1 MAVTSTEPSLRAHTA
16 RPWFRRLWYAAL
28 IAFAVAPPIGAVGY
42 MLYSGLIARETHR
55 LVVPYDVYW
64 DAAQL
69 QIAYERFENHV
80 LLYRNG
86 IDEDAD
92 AVRVSYR
99 LLRARLTQVSAS
111 TGMADGHESLL
122 NRQREI
128 LRQLQTALDSIQ
140 ADVAGLKAEERQHT
154 LRVIGVLRQNA
165 PVVAELAGGRRL
177 MDIAER
183 EAIVRDFDAKRRY
196 LIYGGIL
203 LGLLSAAAT
212 ALLLLNGYR
221 RTRLIEQQRA
231 ALAAEHQATRVA
243 REAGVA
249 KDTFL
254 GMISHELRTPLHAI
268 VSSVELL
275 GLNARGDADRKI
287 MQRLEAGARHLE
299 AQMRDLTDYARLGAG
314 KLELR
319 MVVFDP
325 VELLESIVDANTPAA
340 SAKGLTLRGDYA
352 GERGP
357 IESDPHRV
365 RQIVTNLVTNAIKY
379 TDAGSIDVHFART
392 DKRLDISVIDTG
404 PGIPREQ
411 LPLIFQEFM
420 QLDSSSTRRFDGA
433 GMGLAVV
440 RGLVDLLGGT
450 IEVSSEVG
458 QGAAF
463 RVSLPAVS
471 VARMPE
477 RGEQEADAPELRR
490 SRVLVID
497 DHESIRDS
505 LSEMLTHLGYSAVAL
520 PDVDSALAWLRAN
533 DADVILADLHM
544 PGKDGYSFAN
554 EYRSRSAPGASVPI
568 IAVSAYAPELV
579 DPSAVV
585 LFFDYLLKPVRYEVL
600 KDAVHRAVTVR
611 RRAA

>member
-1 MAVTSTEPSLRAHTA
+1 MAVISTEPSLRAHVA

-28 IAFAVAPPIGAVGY
+28 IALAVAPPIGAVGY
-42 MLYSGLIARETHR
+42 MLYSGLLARETHR

-92 AVRVSYR
+92 AVRASYR
-99 LLRARLTQVSAS
+99 LLRARLTQVSES
-111 TGMADGHESLL
+111 TGLADGHEALL

-128 LRQLQTALDSIQ
+128 LRQLQTALDSIESN
-140 ADVAGLKAEERQHT
+140 VEGIETERQHT

-165 PVVAELAGGRRL
+165 PVVAELASGRRL
-177 MDIAER
+177 MDVAER
-183 EAIVRDFDAKRRY
+183 EAIVRDFEAKRRY

-231 ALAAEHQATRVA
+231 ALVAEHQATRTA

-319 MVVFDP
+319 MSVFDP
-325 VELLESIVDANTPAA
+325 ADLLESIVDANTPAA
-340 SAKGLTLRGDYA
+340 SAKGLALRGDYA

-392 DKRLDISVIDTG
+392 EQRLDISVIDTG

-411 LPLIFQEFM
+411 LPLIFQEFT

-440 RGLVDLLGGT
+440 RGLVDLLDGK

-471 VARMPE
+471 VEHMPE
-477 RGEQEADAPELRR
+477 RGEQEVNAPELRK

-505 LSEMLTHLGYSAVAL
+505 LTEMLTHLGYSGVAL

-554 EYRSRSAPGASVPI
+554 EYRARSAPGASVPI

-579 DPSAVV
+579 DPAAAV

-600 KDAVHRAVTVR
+600 KGAVHRAVTVR
-611 RRAA
+611 RRVT

>member
-1 MAVTSTEPSLRAHTA
+1 MI
-16 RPWFRRLWYAAL
+16 AL
-28 IAFAVAPPIGAVGY
+28 AVAPPLGAVGY
-42 MLYSGLIARETHR
+42 MLYSGLLAREPHR
-55 LVVPYDVYW
+55 FVVPYEGLYW
-64 DAAQL
+64 DAAQFE
-69 QIAYERFENHV
+69 IAYAGFTSQV
-80 LLYRNG
+80 LQFRSG

-92 AVRVSYR
+92 AVRASYGR
-99 LLRARLTQVSAS
+99 LRARLDDVSDS
-111 TGMADGHESLL
+111 TRTPEGHEELR

-128 LRQLQTALDSIQ
+128 LRQLRTALDSIQ
-140 ADVAGLKAEERQHT
+140 SDVDGLRARQNRT

-165 PVVAELAGGRRL
+165 PAVAELANSRRL
-177 MDIAER
+177 MDAAER
-183 EAIVRDFDAKRRY
+183 EAIVSDFEAKRRF
-196 LIYGGIL
+196 LLYGGIL

-212 ALLLLNGYR
+212 SLLVLNGYR

-231 ALAAEHQATRVA
+231 ALAAEHQATRAA
-243 REAGVA
+243 RKAGVA

-268 VSSVELL
+268 VSSIELL
-275 GLNARGDADRKI
+275 GLNLRGEADRKI
-287 MQRLEAGARHLE
+287 IQRLETGARHLE

-319 MVVFDP
+319 ITVFDP
-325 VELLESIVDANTPAA
+325 VNLLESIVDANAPAA
-340 SAKGLTLRGDYA
+340 TAKGLQLRGDFA

-357 IESDPHRV
+357 LESDPHRV

-379 TDAGSIDVHFART
+379 TDAGSIDVHFARSK
-392 DKRLDISVIDTG
+392 DRLDISVIDTG

-411 LPLIFQEFM
+411 LPLIFEEFT

-440 RGLVDLLGGT
+440 RGLVDLLGGS

-463 RVSLPAVS
+463 SVSLPAAS
-471 VARMPE
+471 VDRIPE
-477 RGEQEADAPELRR
+477 PGGPEADAPGFRKP
-490 SRVLVID
+490 RVLVID

-505 LSEMLTHLGYSAVAL
+505 LTEMLTHLGYWSLAL

-544 PGKDGYSFAN
+544 PGKDGYSFAD
-554 EYRSRSAPGASVPI
+554 EYRSRIAPGASVPI
-568 IAVSAYAPELV
+568 IAVSAHAPELA
-579 DPSAVV
+579 DPGATV
-585 LFFDYLLKPVRYEVL
+585 LFFDYLVKPVRYEVL
-600 KDAVHRAVTVR
+600 RAAVHRAATAR

>member
-1 MAVTSTEPSLRAHTA
+1 MAVARPE
-16 RPWFRRLWYAAL
+16 RPWFRRLWYAAM
-28 IAFAVAPPIGAVGY
+28 IALAVAPPIGAVGFL
-42 MLYSGLIARETHR
+42 LYSSLLARETHR
-55 LVVPYDVYW
+55 LVVPYEGLYW
-64 DAAQL
+64 DAAQF
-69 QIAYERFENHV
+69 QIAYERFESQS
-80 LLYRNG
+80 LLFRAG
-86 IDEDAD
+86 IDEDAET
-92 AVRVSYR
+92 VRASYD
-99 LLRARLTQVSAS
+99 LLRIRLQDALEARGVAEGYEGLR
-111 TGMADGHESLL
+111 
-122 NRQREI
+122 NREKEI
-128 LRQLQTALDSIQ
+128 LRQLQSALDSIEP
-140 ADVAGLKAEERQHT
+140 DVEGLSGERQRT
-154 LRVIGVLRQNA
+154 LRIIGVLRLNA
-165 PVVAELAGGRRL
+165 PMVTELSRGRRQ

-183 EAIVRDFDAKRRY
+183 DRIVRDFEARREH
-196 LIYGGIL
+196 LIWSGVL
-203 LGLLSAAAT
+203 LAVLSAAAT
-212 ALLLLNGYR
+212 MLLLFNGYR

-231 ALAAEHQATRVA
+231 ALSAEHQATRIA

-275 GLNARGDADRKI
+275 GLSSHGAADRKI
-287 MQRLEAGARHLE
+287 IDRLEAGARHLE
-299 AQMRDLTDYARLGAG
+299 AQMRDLTDFARLGAG

-319 MVVFDP
+319 MAVFDP
-325 VELLESIVDANTPAA
+325 AELLDSIIDANTPGA
-340 SAKGLTLRGDYA
+340 SLKGLALRGDFA
-352 GERGP
+352 GGRGP

-379 TDAGSIDVHFART
+379 TDAGSVDVHFDRT
-392 DKRLDISVIDTG
+392 ETRLEISVIDTG
-404 PGIPREQ
+404 PGISREQ
-411 LPLIFQEFM
+411 LPLIFQEFT

-471 VARMPE
+471 AEQLPQP
-477 RGEQEADAPELRR
+477 GEEEAAGPALRK

-497 DHESIRDS
+497 DHESIRES
-505 LSEMLTHLGYSAVAL
+505 LMEMLSHLGYASVAM

-554 EYRSRSAPGASVPI
+554 EYRMRTAPGASVPI

-579 DPSAVV
+579 DPRAAVM
-585 LFFDYLLKPVRYEVL
+585 FFDYLLKPVRYEVL
-600 KDAVHRAVTVR
+600 KGAVHRAVTAR

>member
-1 MAVTSTEPSLRAHTA
+1 MAVIGTETSVRAPAA

-28 IAFAVAPPIGAVGY
+28 IALAVAPPIGAVGY

-64 DAAQL
+64 DAAQF

-92 AVRVSYR
+92 GVRASYR
-99 LLRARLTQVSAS
+99 LLRARLKQVSES
-111 TGMADGHESLL
+111 TGLSDGHEALL

-128 LRQLQTALDSIQ
+128 QRQLQTALDSIQ
-140 ADVAGLKAEERQHT
+140 ADVEGLQAEHQHT

-165 PVVAELAGGRRL
+165 PAVAELASGRRL
-177 MDIAER
+177 MDVAER

-212 ALLLLNGYR
+212 VLLLLNGYR
-221 RTRLIEQQRA
+221 RTRLIDQQRA
-231 ALAAEHQATRVA
+231 ALTAEHQATRAA

-287 MQRLEAGARHLE
+287 MQRLESGARHLE

-319 MVVFDP
+319 MSVFDP
-325 VELLESIVDANTPAA
+325 EELLESIVDANTPAA
-340 SAKGLTLRGDYA
+340 TAKGLELRGDYA
-352 GERGP
+352 GEREP

-379 TDAGSIDVHFART
+379 TESGSIDVHFART
-392 DKRLDISVIDTG
+392 EERLDISVIDTG
-404 PGIPREQ
+404 PGISREQ
-411 LPLIFQEFM
+411 LPLIFQEFT

-440 RGLVDLLGGT
+440 RGLVDLLGGK

-463 RVSLPAVS
+463 RVSVPAVS
-471 VARMPE
+471 AE
-477 RGEQEADAPELRR
+477 RLPGNEPEADAPELRK

-505 LSEMLTHLGYSAVAL
+505 LIEMLTHLGYYAVAL

-554 EYRSRSAPGASVPI
+554 EYRARSAPGASVPI

-579 DPSAVV
+579 DPSAAV

-600 KDAVHRAVTVR
+600 KGAVHRAVTVR
-611 RRAA
+611 RRVA

>member
-1 MAVTSTEPSLRAHTA
+1 M

-28 IAFAVAPPIGAVGY
+28 IALAVAPPIGAVGY
-42 MLYSGLIARETHR
+42 MLYSGLLARETHK
-55 LVVPYDVYW
+55 LVLPYDVYW
-64 DAAQL
+64 DAAQF
-69 QIAYERFENHV
+69 QIAYERFENQV

-92 AVRVSYR
+92 AVRASYR
-99 LLRARLTQVSAS
+99 LLRARLMQVSETS
-111 TGMADGHESLL
+111 GLSEGHEALF

-128 LRQLQTALDSIQ
+128 LRQLQTALASIQ
-140 ADVAGLKAEERQHT
+140 SDVEGLQAEREHT

-165 PVVAELAGGRRL
+165 PVVAELASGRRL
-177 MDIAER
+177 MDVAER

-196 LIYGGIL
+196 LILGGIL

-212 ALLLLNGYR
+212 LLLLFNGYR

-254 GMISHELRTPLHAI
+254 GVRSHELRTPLHAI

-275 GLNARGDADRKI
+275 GLNLRGEADRKI
-287 MQRLEAGARHLE
+287 IHRLETGTCHLE

-314 KLELR
+314 KLKLR
-319 MVVFDP
+319 MTVFDP
-325 VELLESIVDANTPAA
+325 LELLDSIVDANLPAA
-340 SAKGLTLRGDYA
+340 SAKGLELRGDYA

-357 IESDPHRV
+357 IESDAHRV

-379 TDAGSIDVHFART
+379 TEAGSIDVHFERT
-392 DKRLDISVIDTG
+392 EKRLDTSVIDTG
-404 PGIPREQ
+404 PGISREQ
-411 LPLIFQEFM
+411 LPLIFQEFT

-440 RGLVDLLGGT
+440 RGLVDLLGGR

-463 RVSLPAVS
+463 RVSLPVIP
-471 VARMPE
+471 VEHLPE
-477 RGEQEADAPELRR
+477 RGEQEADALELRK

-505 LSEMLTHLGYSAVAL
+505 LTELLTHLGYSAVAM
-520 PDVDSALAWLRAN
+520 PDVDSALA
-533 DADVILADLHM
+533 
-544 PGKDGYSFAN
+544 GC
-554 EYRSRSAPGASVPI
+554 APTTP
-568 IAVSAYAPELV
+568 
-579 DPSAVV
+579 
-585 LFFDYLLKPVRYEVL
+585 
-600 KDAVHRAVTVR
+600 T
-611 RRAA
+611 

>member
-1 MAVTSTEPSLRAHTA
+1 MAVARTEPSMRAPAA

-28 IAFAVAPPIGAVGY
+28 IALAVAPPIGAVGY
-42 MLYSGLIARETHR
+42 MLYSGLLARETHR

-64 DAAQL
+64 DAAQF

-92 AVRVSYR
+92 EVRASYR
-99 LLRARLTQVSAS
+99 LLRARLKQVSES
-111 TGMADGHESLL
+111 TGLSDGHEALL

-128 LRQLQTALDSIQ
+128 LRQLQTALDSVQLDVEGLQ
-140 ADVAGLKAEERQHT
+140 AEHQHT

-165 PVVAELAGGRRL
+165 PAVAELASGRRL
-177 MDIAER
+177 MDVAER
-183 EAIVRDFDAKRRY
+183 EAIVRDFEAKRRY

-212 ALLLLNGYR
+212 VLLLLNGYR

-231 ALAAEHQATRVA
+231 ALAAEHQATRAA

-287 MQRLEAGARHLE
+287 MQRLETGARHLE

-319 MVVFDP
+319 MSVFDP
-325 VELLESIVDANTPAA
+325 VELLESIVDANAPAA
-340 SAKGLTLRGDYA
+340 TAKGLELRGEYA
-352 GERGP
+352 GKHEP

-379 TDAGSIDVHFART
+379 TEAGSIDVHFVRT
-392 DKRLDISVIDTG
+392 DERLDISVIDTG
-404 PGIPREQ
+404 PGISREQ
-411 LPLIFQEFM
+411 LPLIFQEFT

-440 RGLVDLLGGT
+440 RGLVDLLGGR

-471 VARMPE
+471 ADRLPA
-477 RGEQEADAPELRR
+477 GEPEADAPEFRK

-505 LSEMLTHLGYSAVAL
+505 LIEMLTHLGYYAVAL

-554 EYRSRSAPGASVPI
+554 EYRGRSAPGASVPI

-600 KDAVHRAVTVR
+600 KGAVHRAVTAR
-611 RRAA
+611 RRVA

>member
-1 MAVTSTEPSLRAHTA
+1 MAVIGTETSVRAPAA

-28 IAFAVAPPIGAVGY
+28 IALAVAPPIGAVGY

-64 DAAQL
+64 DAAQF

-92 AVRVSYR
+92 GVRASYR
-99 LLRARLTQVSAS
+99 LLRARLKQVSES
-111 TGMADGHESLL
+111 TGLSDGHEALL

-128 LRQLQTALDSIQ
+128 QRQLQTALDSIQ
-140 ADVAGLKAEERQHT
+140 SDVEGLQAEHQHT

-165 PVVAELAGGRRL
+165 PAVAELASGRRL
-177 MDIAER
+177 MDVAER

-212 ALLLLNGYR
+212 VLLLLNGYR
-221 RTRLIEQQRA
+221 RTRLIDQQRA
-231 ALAAEHQATRVA
+231 ALTAEHQATRAA

-287 MQRLEAGARHLE
+287 MQRLESGARHLE

-319 MVVFDP
+319 MSVFDP
-325 VELLESIVDANTPAA
+325 EELLESIVDANTPAA
-340 SAKGLTLRGDYA
+340 TAKGLELRGDYA
-352 GERGP
+352 GEREP

-379 TDAGSIDVHFART
+379 TESGSIDVHFART
-392 DKRLDISVIDTG
+392 EERLDISVIDTG
-404 PGIPREQ
+404 PGISREQ
-411 LPLIFQEFM
+411 LPLIFQEFT

-440 RGLVDLLGGT
+440 RGLVDLLGGK

-463 RVSLPAVS
+463 RVSVPAVS
-471 VARMPE
+471 AE
-477 RGEQEADAPELRR
+477 RLPGNEPEADAPELRK

-505 LSEMLTHLGYSAVAL
+505 LIEMLTHLGYYAVAL

-554 EYRSRSAPGASVPI
+554 EYRARSAQGASVPI

-579 DPSAVV
+579 DPSAAV

-600 KDAVHRAVTVR
+600 KGAVHRAVTVR
-611 RRAA
+611 RRVA

>member
-1 MAVTSTEPSLRAHTA
+1 MSVISTESSLRANAA
-16 RPWFRRLWYAAL
+16 RPWWRRLWYAAL
-28 IAFAVAPPIGAVGY
+28 IALAVAPPIGAVGY
-42 MLYSGLIARETHR
+42 MLYSGLLARETHR

-64 DAAQL
+64 EAAQL

-86 IDEDAD
+86 IDEDEQALR
-92 AVRVSYR
+92 ASFR
-99 LLRARLTQVSAS
+99 LLRARLRQVSES
-111 TGMADGHESLL
+111 TGLSDGNEALV

-128 LRQLQTALDSIQ
+128 LRQLQTAFDSIQ
-140 ADVAGLKAEERQHT
+140 GDVEGLQAEHQHT

-165 PVVAELAGGRRL
+165 PLVAELAGGRRL

-183 EAIVRDFDAKRRY
+183 EAIVRDFEAKRRY
-196 LIYGGIL
+196 LIYGGIV
-203 LGLLSAAAT
+203 LGMLSAAAT
-212 ALLLLNGYR
+212 ILLLLNGYR
-221 RTRLIEQQRA
+221 RTRLIGQQRA
-231 ALAAEHQATRVA
+231 ALVAEHQATRAA

-287 MQRLEAGARHLE
+287 MQRLETGARHLE

-319 MVVFDP
+319 MAVFDP
-325 VELLESIVDANTPAA
+325 VELLDSIVDANTPAA
-340 SAKGLTLRGDYA
+340 SAKGLALRGDYA

-392 DKRLDISVIDTG
+392 GKRLDISVIDTG
-404 PGIPREQ
+404 PGISREQ
-411 LPLIFQEFM
+411 LPLIFQEFT

-440 RGLVDLLGGT
+440 RGLVDLLGGK

-471 VARMPE
+471 AEHLPE
-477 RGEQEADAPELRR
+477 REHVADAPGLHK

-505 LSEMLTHLGYSAVAL
+505 LIEMLTHLGYYAVAL

-554 EYRSRSAPGASVPI
+554 EYRARSAPGASVPI

-579 DPSAVV
+579 DPSAAV

-600 KDAVHRAVTVR
+600 KGAVHRAVTVR
-611 RRAA
+611 RRVA

>member
-1 MAVTSTEPSLRAHTA
+1 MAVIGTETSVRAPAA

-28 IAFAVAPPIGAVGY
+28 IALAVAPPIGAVGY

-64 DAAQL
+64 DAAQFQL
-69 QIAYERFENHV
+69 AYERFENQV

-92 AVRVSYR
+92 GVRASYR
-99 LLRARLTQVSAS
+99 LLRARLKQVSES
-111 TGMADGHESLL
+111 TGLSDGHEALL

-128 LRQLQTALDSIQ
+128 QRQLQTALDSIQ
-140 ADVAGLKAEERQHT
+140 ADVEGLQAEHQHT

-165 PVVAELAGGRRL
+165 PAVAELASGRRL
-177 MDIAER
+177 MDVAER

-212 ALLLLNGYR
+212 VLLLLNGYR

-231 ALAAEHQATRVA
+231 ALTAEHQATRAA

-287 MQRLEAGARHLE
+287 MQRLESGARHLE

-319 MVVFDP
+319 MSVFDP
-325 VELLESIVDANTPAA
+325 EELLDSIVDANTPAA
-340 SAKGLTLRGDYA
+340 TAKGLELRGDYA
-352 GERGP
+352 GEREP

-379 TDAGSIDVHFART
+379 TESGSIDVHFART
-392 DKRLDISVIDTG
+392 EERLDISVIDTG
-404 PGIPREQ
+404 LGISREQ
-411 LPLIFQEFM
+411 LPLIFQEFT

-440 RGLVDLLGGT
+440 RGLVGLLGGK

-463 RVSLPAVS
+463 RVSVPAVS
-471 VARMPE
+471 AE
-477 RGEQEADAPELRR
+477 RLPGGEQEVDAPELRK

-505 LSEMLTHLGYSAVAL
+505 LIEMLTHLGYYAVAL

-554 EYRSRSAPGASVPI
+554 EYRARSAPGASVPI

-579 DPSAVV
+579 DPSAAV

-600 KDAVHRAVTVR
+600 KGAVHRAVTVR
-611 RRAA
+611 RRVA

>member
-1 MAVTSTEPSLRAHTA
+1 MAVIRTESPLRAHAA

-28 IAFAVAPPIGAVGY
+28 IALAVAPPIGAVGY
-42 MLYSGLIARETHR
+42 MLYSGLVARETHR
-55 LVVPYDVYW
+55 LVLPYDVYW
-64 DAAQL
+64 DAAQF
-69 QIAYERFENHV
+69 QIAYARFENHV

-86 IDEDAD
+86 IDEDAGG
-92 AVRVSYR
+92 VRASYR
-99 LLRARLTQVSAS
+99 LLRARLRQVS
-111 TGMADGHESLL
+111 ESVGVSDDHQALL

-140 ADVAGLKAEERQHT
+140 GDIDGLQSEHQRT

-177 MDIAER
+177 MDVAER
-183 EAIVRDFDAKRRY
+183 EAIVRDFEAKRRY
-196 LIYGGIL
+196 LIYGGVL

-212 ALLLLNGYR
+212 ILLLLNGYR

-231 ALAAEHQATRVA
+231 ALAAEHQATRAA

-319 MVVFDP
+319 MAVFDP

-340 SAKGLTLRGDYA
+340 SAKGLALRGDYA

-379 TDAGSIDVHFART
+379 TEAGSIDVHFART
-392 DKRLDISVIDTG
+392 EKRLDISVIDTG
-404 PGIPREQ
+404 PGISREQ
-411 LPLIFQEFM
+411 LPLIFQEFT

-440 RGLVDLLGGT
+440 RGLVELLGGK

-463 RVSLPAVS
+463 RVSLPAVA
-471 VARMPE
+471 ARHVPRRE
-477 RGEQEADAPELRR
+477 PEADAPELRK

-505 LSEMLTHLGYSAVAL
+505 LIEMLTHLGYYAVAL

-554 EYRSRSAPGASVPI
+554 EYRARSAPGASVPI

-579 DPSAVV
+579 DPSAAV

-600 KDAVHRAVTVR
+600 KGAVHRAVTVR
-611 RRAA
+611 RRVS

>member
-1 MAVTSTEPSLRAHTA
+1 MDLANSESSVGVHAA

-28 IAFAVAPPIGAVGY
+28 IAIAVAPPIGGVGY
-42 MLYSGLIARETHR
+42 MLYSGLLARETHR
-55 LVVPYDVYW
+55 LVVPTDVYW

-69 QIAYERFENHV
+69 QIAYERFENRV

-92 AVRVSYR
+92 A
-99 LLRARLTQVSAS
+99 LRASYGRLRGRLAQVSATKGVS
-111 TGMADGHESLL
+111 DDHEALV
-122 NRQREI
+122 NRQNEI

-140 ADVAGLKAEERQHT
+140 ADVEGLKTDRQHT

-165 PVVAELAGGRRL
+165 PAVAELASGRRL
-177 MDIAER
+177 MDVVER
-183 EAIVRDFDAKRRY
+183 EAIVRDFEAKRRY

-212 ALLLLNGYR
+212 LLLLLNGYR
-221 RTRLIEQQRA
+221 RTRLIDQQRA
-231 ALAAEHQATRVA
+231 ALAAEHQATRAA

-275 GLNARGDADRKI
+275 GLNARADADRKI
-287 MQRLEAGARHLE
+287 VQRLEAGARHLE

-319 MVVFDP
+319 MAVFDP

-340 SAKGLTLRGDYA
+340 TAKGLALRGDYA
-352 GERGP
+352 GP
-357 IESDPHRV
+357 QSPLESDPHRV

-379 TDAGSIDVHFART
+379 TETGSIDVHFTRV
-392 DKRLDISVIDTG
+392 DKRLDISVVDTG
-404 PGIPREQ
+404 PGIAREQ
-411 LPLIFQEFM
+411 MPLIFQEFT

-433 GMGLAVV
+433 GMGLAIV
-440 RGLVDLLGGT
+440 RGLVDLLGGR

-463 RVSLPAVS
+463 RVRLPAAS
-471 VARMPE
+471 AEHLPE
-477 RGEQEADAPELRR
+477 RAEQEADAPESRK

-497 DHESIRDS
+497 DHEPIRDS
-505 LSEMLTHLGYSAVAL
+505 LSEMLTHLGYSAIAL

-533 DADVILADLHM
+533 DADLILADLHM

-554 EYRSRSAPGASVPI
+554 EYRARSAPGASVPI

-579 DPSAVV
+579 DPSAAV

-600 KDAVHRAVTVR
+600 KGAVHRAVTAR

>member
-1 MAVTSTEPSLRAHTA
+1 MAVSSTEPSQRTHAA

-28 IAFAVAPPIGAVGY
+28 IALAVAPPIGAVGY
-42 MLYSGLIARETHR
+42 MLYSGLLARETHR

-64 DAAQL
+64 DAAQF
-69 QIAYERFENHV
+69 QIAYVRFENHV

-86 IDEDAD
+86 VDEDAD
-92 AVRVSYR
+92 AVRASYR
-99 LLRARLTQVSAS
+99 LLRARLSQVSELPDLA
-111 TGMADGHESLL
+111 GGREALF

-140 ADVAGLKAEERQHT
+140 VDVEAFQTERQRT
-154 LRVIGVLRQNA
+154 LRVVGVLRQNA
-165 PVVAELAGGRRL
+165 PVVAELASGRRL
-177 MDIAER
+177 MDIDER
-183 EAIVRDFDAKRRY
+183 EAIVRDFETKRRY
-196 LIYGGIL
+196 LILGGIL

-212 ALLLLNGYR
+212 LLLLFNGYR

-231 ALAAEHQATRVA
+231 ALTAEHQATRAA
-243 REAGVA
+243 REAGFA

-275 GLNARGDADRKI
+275 GLNLRGEADRKI
-287 MQRLEAGARHLE
+287 IHRLEAGARHLE

-319 MVVFDP
+319 MTVFDP
-325 VELLESIVDANTPAA
+325 VELLDSIVDANTPAA
-340 SAKGLTLRGDYA
+340 SAKALELRGDYA

-379 TDAGSIDVHFART
+379 TESGSIDVHFARAE
-392 DKRLDISVIDTG
+392 KRLDISVVDTG
-404 PGIPREQ
+404 PGISREQ
-411 LPLIFQEFM
+411 LPLIFQEFT

-440 RGLVDLLGGT
+440 RGLVDLLGGS

-463 RVSLPAVS
+463 RVSVPV
-471 VARMPE
+471 VAAEHLPE
-477 RGEQEADAPELRR
+477 RGEQDADAPALAR

-497 DHESIRDS
+497 DHETIRES
-505 LSEMLTHLGYSAVAL
+505 LMEMLTHLGYSVVAM
-520 PDVDSALAWLRAN
+520 PDVDSGLAWLRAN

-554 EYRSRSAPGASVPI
+554 EYRARSAPGASVPI

-579 DPSAVV
+579 DPSAAV

-600 KDAVHRAVTVR
+600 KGAVHRAVTVR
-611 RRAA
+611 RRVT

>member
-1 MAVTSTEPSLRAHTA
+1 MAVTSSEPSLRAHAA

-28 IAFAVAPPIGAVGY
+28 IALAVAPPIGAVGY
-42 MLYSGLIARETHR
+42 MLYSGLLARETHK

-64 DAAQL
+64 DAAQF

-86 IDEDAD
+86 IDDDAD
-92 AVRVSYR
+92 AVRASYR
-99 LLRARLTQVSAS
+99 LLRARLAQVSDS
-111 TGMADGHESLL
+111 PGLSEGHEALF

-128 LRQLQTALDSIQ
+128 LRQLQTALASIKTDVEGLQ
-140 ADVAGLKAEERQHT
+140 AERQHT

-165 PVVAELAGGRRL
+165 PVVAELASGRRL
-177 MDIAER
+177 MDVVER
-183 EAIVRDFDAKRRY
+183 AAIVRDFDAKRRY
-196 LIYGGIL
+196 LILGGIL

-212 ALLLLNGYR
+212 LLLLFNGYR

-275 GLNARGDADRKI
+275 GLNLRGDADRKI
-287 MQRLEAGARHLE
+287 IHRLETGARHLE

-319 MVVFDP
+319 MAAFDP
-325 VELLESIVDANTPAA
+325 LELLDSIVDANMPAA
-340 SAKGLTLRGDYA
+340 SAKGLELRGDYA
-352 GERGP
+352 GGRGP

-379 TDAGSIDVHFART
+379 TEAGSIDVHFERT
-392 DKRLDISVIDTG
+392 EKRLDISVIDTG
-404 PGIPREQ
+404 PGISREQ
-411 LPLIFQEFM
+411 LPLIFQEFT

-440 RGLVDLLGGT
+440 RGLVDLLAGR

-463 RVSLPAVS
+463 RVSLPVVS
-471 VARMPE
+471 VEHLPE
-477 RGEQEADAPELRR
+477 RGEQEADAPELRK

-505 LSEMLTHLGYSAVAL
+505 LTEMLTHLGYSAVAM
-520 PDVDSALAWLRAN
+520 PHVDSALAWLRAN

-544 PGKDGYSFAN
+544 PGKDGYSFAH
-554 EYRSRSAPGASVPI
+554 EYRARSAPGASVPI

-579 DPSAVV
+579 DPSAAI

-600 KDAVHRAVTVR
+600 KGAVHRAVTAR

>member
-1 MAVTSTEPSLRAHTA
+1 MAVISTEPSLRAHAA

-28 IAFAVAPPIGAVGY
+28 IALAVAPPIGAVGY
-42 MLYSGLIARETHR
+42 MLYSGLLARETHR

-86 IDEDAD
+86 IDEDAE
-92 AVRVSYR
+92 AVRASYR
-99 LLRARLTQVSAS
+99 LLRARLTQVSES
-111 TGMADGHESLL
+111 TGQADGHEALL

-128 LRQLQTALDSIQ
+128 LRQLQTALDSIE
-140 ADVAGLKAEERQHT
+140 ANVEGLETERQHT

-165 PVVAELAGGRRL
+165 PVVAELASGRRL
-177 MDIAER
+177 MDVAER
-183 EAIVRDFDAKRRY
+183 EAIVRDFEAKRRY

-203 LGLLSAAAT
+203 LGVLSAAAT

-231 ALAAEHQATRVA
+231 ALVAEHQATRTA

-319 MVVFDP
+319 MSVFDP
-325 VELLESIVDANTPAA
+325 VDLLESIIDANTPAA
-340 SAKGLTLRGDYA
+340 SAKGLALRGDYA

-392 DKRLDISVIDTG
+392 EKRLDISVIDTG

-411 LPLIFQEFM
+411 LPLIFQEFT

-440 RGLVDLLGGT
+440 RGLVDLLDGK

-471 VARMPE
+471 AEHMPE
-477 RGEQEADAPELRR
+477 RGEQEADAPELRKA
-490 SRVLVID
+490 RVLVID
-497 DHESIRDS
+497 DHEAIRDS
-505 LSEMLTHLGYSAVAL
+505 LTEMLTHLGYSAVAL

-533 DADVILADLHM
+533 DAHVILADLHM

-554 EYRSRSAPGASVPI
+554 EYRARSAPGASVPI

-579 DPSAVV
+579 DPAAAV

-600 KDAVHRAVTVR
+600 KGAVHRAVTVR
-611 RRAA
+611 RRVT

>member
-1 MAVTSTEPSLRAHTA
+1 MAVIGTETSVRAPAA

-28 IAFAVAPPIGAVGY
+28 IALAVAPPIGAVGY

-64 DAAQL
+64 DAAQFQL
-69 QIAYERFENHV
+69 AYERFENQV

-92 AVRVSYR
+92 GVRASYR
-99 LLRARLTQVSAS
+99 LLRARLKQVSES
-111 TGMADGHESLL
+111 TGLSDGHEALL

-128 LRQLQTALDSIQ
+128 QRQLQTALDSIQ
-140 ADVAGLKAEERQHT
+140 ADVEGLQAEHQHT

-165 PVVAELAGGRRL
+165 PAVAELASGRRL
-177 MDIAER
+177 MDVAER

-212 ALLLLNGYR
+212 VLLLLNGYR

-231 ALAAEHQATRVA
+231 ALTAEHQATRAA

-287 MQRLEAGARHLE
+287 MQRLESGARHLE

-319 MVVFDP
+319 MSVFDP
-325 VELLESIVDANTPAA
+325 EELLDSIVDANTPAA
-340 SAKGLTLRGDYA
+340 TAKGLELRGDYA
-352 GERGP
+352 GEREP

-379 TDAGSIDVHFART
+379 TESGSIDVHFART
-392 DKRLDISVIDTG
+392 EERLDISVIDTG
-404 PGIPREQ
+404 LGISREQ
-411 LPLIFQEFM
+411 LPLIFQEFT

-440 RGLVDLLGGT
+440 RGLVGLLGGK

-463 RVSLPAVS
+463 RVSVPAVS
-471 VARMPE
+471 AE
-477 RGEQEADAPELRR
+477 RLPGNEPEADAPELRK

-505 LSEMLTHLGYSAVAL
+505 LIEMLTHLGYYAVAL

-554 EYRSRSAPGASVPI
+554 EYRARSAPGASVPI

-579 DPSAVV
+579 DPSAAV

-600 KDAVHRAVTVR
+600 KGAVHRAVTVR
-611 RRAA
+611 RRVA

>member
-1 MAVTSTEPSLRAHTA
+1 MAVIGTETSVRAPAA

-28 IAFAVAPPIGAVGY
+28 IALAVAPPIGAVGY

-64 DAAQL
+64 DAAQF

-92 AVRVSYR
+92 GVRASYR
-99 LLRARLTQVSAS
+99 LLRARLKQVSES
-111 TGMADGHESLL
+111 TGLSDGHEALL

-128 LRQLQTALDSIQ
+128 QRQLQTALDSIQ
-140 ADVAGLKAEERQHT
+140 ADVEGLQAEHQHT

-165 PVVAELAGGRRL
+165 PAVAELASGRRL
-177 MDIAER
+177 MDVAER

-212 ALLLLNGYR
+212 VLLLLNGYR
-221 RTRLIEQQRA
+221 RTRLIDQQRA
-231 ALAAEHQATRVA
+231 ALTAEHQATRAA

-287 MQRLEAGARHLE
+287 MQRLESGARHLE

-319 MVVFDP
+319 MSVFDP
-325 VELLESIVDANTPAA
+325 EELLESIVDANTPAA
-340 SAKGLTLRGDYA
+340 TAKGLELRGDYA
-352 GERGP
+352 GERET

-379 TDAGSIDVHFART
+379 TESGSIDVHFART
-392 DKRLDISVIDTG
+392 EERLDISVIDTG
-404 PGIPREQ
+404 PGISREQ
-411 LPLIFQEFM
+411 LPLIFQEFT

-440 RGLVDLLGGT
+440 RGLVDLLGGK

-463 RVSLPAVS
+463 RVSVPAVS
-471 VARMPE
+471 AE
-477 RGEQEADAPELRR
+477 RLPGNEPEADAPELRK

-505 LSEMLTHLGYSAVAL
+505 LIEMLTHLGYYAVAL

-554 EYRSRSAPGASVPI
+554 EYRARSAPGASVPI

-579 DPSAVV
+579 DPSAAV

-600 KDAVHRAVTVR
+600 KGAVHRAVTVR
-611 RRAA
+611 RRVA

>member
-1 MAVTSTEPSLRAHTA
+1 MAVIGTEPSLRAHAA

-28 IAFAVAPPIGAVGY
+28 LALAIAPPIGAVGY
-42 MLYSGLIARETHR
+42 MLYSGLLARETHR
-55 LVVPYDVYW
+55 LVLPNDVYW
-64 DAAQL
+64 DAAQFQL
-69 QIAYERFENHV
+69 AYERFENHV

-92 AVRVSYR
+92 AVRATFR
-99 LLRARLTQVSAS
+99 MLRARLEQV
-111 TGMADGHESLL
+111 ADAPVLIEGHEALF

-128 LRQLQTALDSIQ
+128 LRQVQTALDSIQ
-140 ADVAGLKAEERQHT
+140 ADVERLHTERQRT

-165 PVVAELAGGRRL
+165 AVVAELASGRRL
-177 MDIAER
+177 MDVAER
-183 EAIVRDFDAKRRY
+183 EAIVRDFEAKRRY
-196 LIYGGIL
+196 LIYGGIV

-212 ALLLLNGYR
+212 ALLLFNGYR

-231 ALAAEHQATRVA
+231 ALVAEHQATRAA

-287 MQRLEAGARHLE
+287 MQRLESGARHLE

-319 MVVFDP
+319 MAVFDP

-340 SAKGLTLRGDYA
+340 SAKGLQLRGDYA

-357 IESDPHRV
+357 MESDPHRV

-379 TDAGSIDVHFART
+379 TEAGSIDVHFART
-392 DKRLDISVIDTG
+392 EKRLDISVIDTG
-404 PGIPREQ
+404 PGISREQ
-411 LPLIFQEFM
+411 LPLIFQEFT

-471 VARMPE
+471 VEHLPE
-477 RGEQEADAPELRR
+477 RGEQEAEAPESRR

-497 DHESIRDS
+497 DHEAIRDS
-505 LSEMLTHLGYSAVAL
+505 LCEMLTHLGYATVAQ

-554 EYRSRSAPGASVPI
+554 EYRARSAPGASVPI

-579 DPSAVV
+579 DPSAAV

-600 KDAVHRAVTVR
+600 KGAVHRAVTVR
-611 RRAA
+611 RRVA

>member
-1 MAVTSTEPSLRAHTA
+1 MAVIGTETSVRAPAA

-28 IAFAVAPPIGAVGY
+28 IALAVAPPIGAVGY

-64 DAAQL
+64 DAAQFQL
-69 QIAYERFENHV
+69 AYERFGNQV

-92 AVRVSYR
+92 GVRASYR
-99 LLRARLTQVSAS
+99 LLRARLKQVSES
-111 TGMADGHESLL
+111 TGLSDGHEALL

-128 LRQLQTALDSIQ
+128 QRQLQTALDSIQ
-140 ADVAGLKAEERQHT
+140 ADVEGLQAEHQHT
-154 LRVIGVLRQNA
+154 LRAIGVLRQNA
-165 PVVAELAGGRRL
+165 PAVAELASGRRL
-177 MDIAER
+177 MDVAER

-212 ALLLLNGYR
+212 VLLLLNGYR

-231 ALAAEHQATRVA
+231 ALTAEHQATRAA

-287 MQRLEAGARHLE
+287 MQRLESGARHLE

-319 MVVFDP
+319 MSVFDP
-325 VELLESIVDANTPAA
+325 EELLDSIVDANTPAA
-340 SAKGLTLRGDYA
+340 TAKGLELRGDYA
-352 GERGP
+352 GEREP

-379 TDAGSIDVHFART
+379 TESGSIDVHFART
-392 DKRLDISVIDTG
+392 EERLDISVIDTG
-404 PGIPREQ
+404 PGISREQ
-411 LPLIFQEFM
+411 LPLIFQEFT

-440 RGLVDLLGGT
+440 RGLVDLLGGK

-463 RVSLPAVS
+463 RVSVPAVS
-471 VARMPE
+471 AE
-477 RGEQEADAPELRR
+477 RLPGNEQEADAPELRK

-505 LSEMLTHLGYSAVAL
+505 LIEMLTHLGYYAVAL

-554 EYRSRSAPGASVPI
+554 EYRARSAPGASVPI

-579 DPSAVV
+579 DPSAAV

-600 KDAVHRAVTVR
+600 KGAVHRAVTVR
-611 RRAA
+611 RRVA

>member
-1 MAVTSTEPSLRAHTA
+1 
-16 RPWFRRLWYAAL
+16 
-28 IAFAVAPPIGAVGY
+28 
-42 MLYSGLIARETHR
+42 
-55 LVVPYDVYW
+55 
-64 DAAQL
+64 
-69 QIAYERFENHV
+69 
-80 LLYRNG
+80 LLYRG
-86 IDEDAD
+86 SIDEDAQS
-92 AVRVSYR
+92 VRDSYR
-99 LLRARLTQVSAS
+99 LLRARLTQVADS
-111 TGMADGHESLL
+111 TDEFAGQEALL
-122 NRQREI
+122 NRQQEI
-128 LRQLQTALDSIQ
+128 FRQLQTALDSIQ
-140 ADVAGLKAEERQHT
+140 ADVEGLKTERQRT
-154 LRVIGVLRQNA
+154 LRIIGVMRQNA
-165 PVVAELAGGRRL
+165 PAVAELSSGRRL
-177 MDIAER
+177 MDVAAREDIA
-183 EAIVRDFDAKRRY
+183 RDFEAKRRY
-196 LIYGGIL
+196 MIYSGIL
-203 LGLLSAAAT
+203 LALLSVAAT
-212 ALLLLNGYR
+212 LLLLLNGYR

-243 REAGVA
+243 RDAGVA

-275 GLNARGDADRKI
+275 GLNLHAEADRKI
-287 MQRLEAGARHLE
+287 IERLEAGARHLE

-319 MVVFDP
+319 MAVFDP
-325 VELLESIVDANTPAA
+325 QELLESIVDANMPAA
-340 SAKGLTLRGDYA
+340 NSKKLELRGDFA
-352 GERGP
+352 GEHGA

-379 TDAGSIDVHFART
+379 TEAGSIDVHFVRGE
-392 DKRLDISVIDTG
+392 KRLDISVIDTG
-404 PGIPREQ
+404 PGIAREQ
-411 LPLIFQEFM
+411 LPLIFKEFT

-440 RGLVDLLGGT
+440 RGLVELLDGT
-450 IEVSSEVG
+450 IEVSSDVG

-471 VARMPE
+471 AQNLPARAE
-477 RGEQEADAPELRR
+477 EEATEPALRK

-497 DHESIRDS
+497 DHESIRES
-505 LSEMLTHLGYSAVAL
+505 LVEMLTHLGYAVAAM

-554 EYRSRSAPGASVPI
+554 EYRARLAPGASVPI

-579 DPSAVV
+579 DPAAAV

-600 KDAVHRAVTVR
+600 KGAVHRAVTAR